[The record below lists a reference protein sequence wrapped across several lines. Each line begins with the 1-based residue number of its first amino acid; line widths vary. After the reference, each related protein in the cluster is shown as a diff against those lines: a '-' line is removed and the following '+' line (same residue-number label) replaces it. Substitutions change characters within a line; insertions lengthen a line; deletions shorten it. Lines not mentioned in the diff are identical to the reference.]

1 MSIKVLFQNIPRLR
15 DLTLSG
21 TLQVAAKEEDQ
32 EHLVSHAEDSTT
44 GVMQRAQIIVTELQ
58 G

>member
-1 MSIKVLFQNIPRLR
+1 VSIKVLFQNIPRLR

-32 EHLVSHAEDSTT
+32 EHLVSHAEDSTA